1 MQHLTANMWSWLVT
15 AVVILGS
22 LKSPLV
28 VDACSMP
35 AGWRPPTTQEVL
47 DDYNEVLFGR
57 VRRTFR
63 DPDRPWAQNLYT
75 AEVRVYC
82 IMKGERTSSI
92 LNITDVGLFLADVF
106 ITCRFYRTAWN
117 AVAV

>member
-1 MQHLTANMWSWLVT
+1 MT